1 MTGFT
6 ASGANRNCYTC
17 LPSHML
23 ALTANALF
31 TPLDRIEQ
39 PVVLIDEGE
48 IVSISSRSA
57 AELPSRA
64 EHLDFGDA
72 VLAPGLVDLHVHGG
86 VGYDVMQDDETGRA
100 AFERL
105 LVQHGVTSY
114 YPTTVTASLNET
126 LRALEYLARAVEQ
139 AAKSAVANRACPLGV
154 HLEGPFLSHLR
165 RGVHPPEK
173 LVAPDVKTFDRFWQ
187 AAQGRIRVMTIA
199 PELPGALEVIAEAT
213 GRGVCVSIGHSDATL
228 EQAQA
233 GIAAGARHATHTFN
247 AMRPLD
253 HRAPGILGEVLT
265 NPRLTAEMIADGI
278 HVDPVVIN
286 LITKAKGIEG
296 TILIT
301 DATAATGMPEGKY
314 HLGAMEVE
322 VKDGR
327 VLHNGTLA
335 GSVLTLDR
343 AVRNVMSFA
352 NWDLQNAV
360 RAASF
365 NPAKTAGA
373 HSKGLLQPGA
383 DADLVVLTASGE
395 VKATI
400 VKGVVVQ

>member
-6 ASGANRNCYTC
+6 SSGANRNCYTC

-39 PVVLIDEGE
+39 PVVLIDDGE

-247 AMRPLD
+247 AMRPLG
-253 HRAPGILGEVLT
+253 HRDPGIAGEVLS
-265 NPRLTAEMIADGI
+265 NGSISADIIADGI
-278 HVDPVVIN
+278 HVHPIMVR
-286 LITKAKGIEG
+286 LFLQAKGADRAV
-296 TILIT
+296 LVT
-301 DATAATGMPEGKY
+301 DATAATGMPEGQY
-314 HLGAMEVE
+314 MLGSLEVE
-322 VKDGR
+322 VRDGKC
-327 VLHNGTLA
+327 LHDGKLA

-343 AVRNVMSFA
+343 AVRNAMEFA
-352 NWDLQNAV
+352 GLDLQQSV
-360 RAASF
+360 RLASL
-365 NPAKTAGA
+365 NPARAVKTDRGSLQAG
-373 HSKGLLQPGA
+373 GA
-383 DADLVVLTASGE
+383 ADLVAFSPSGE

-400 VKGVVVQ
+400 VNGALAQ